1 MHYIDQNLFSNINNQ
16 IDMNKRNYLKLTRK
30 KIKNKFEIFLMEQ
43 LKNTISQQ
51 YFLKTIKML

>member
-30 KIKNKFEIFLMEQ
+30 KIKNKFEIFNGAIKIQ
-43 LKNTISQQ
+43 FPNNIS
-51 YFLKTIKML
+51 